1 MYIFRIRTEEFY
13 KINMTFI
20 GNDIHRK
27 DKKTKKIIKTRFGNS
42 FHQKFSIYFCL
53 DILLE

>member
-27 DKKTKKIIKTRFGNS
+27 DEKKPKKRFIK
-42 FHQKFSIYFCL
+42 KL
-53 DILLE
+53 

>member
-20 GNDIHRK
+20 GNDIYRK
-27 DKKTKKIIKTRFGNS
+27 DEKKTKNAS
-42 FHQKFSIYFCL
+42 
-53 DILLE
+53 

>member
-27 DKKTKKIIKTRFGNS
+27 DEKKTKKRFIK
-42 FHQKFSIYFCL
+42 KL
-53 DILLE
+53 

>member
-27 DKKTKKIIKTRFGNS
+27 DKKRKNNAS
-42 FHQKFSIYFCL
+42 
-53 DILLE
+53 